1 VFCLVALGLGVMDT
15 EGGVEVLLLEREL
28 QLAALAEYAHQARQ
42 GDGRLVL
49 VAGEAGVGKSAL
61 VEQLHRDLP
70 GTRWAWGACDGLFT
84 PRPLGP
90 LFDLAA
96 QLGGELQD
104 LCRARAP
111 REELFGALLRQLSE
125 PDTLSVAV
133 VEDVH
138 WADEATVDLLRFLG
152 RRLRD
157 AAVLLIVTYRD
168 HGLTAG
174 DPLRLA
180 LGDLAAARPTR
191 RIGLAPL
198 SADAVRVLA
207 GDSGFEPAELYRL
220 TGGNPFYVTEVVQ
233 SGMGAVPPSARDA
246 VLARAGRLT
255 GPARDVLDVAALI
268 GTRVEP
274 ALVASVTACPP
285 AVMDELLASGLLAED
300 GTWLRFRH
308 EIARLA
314 VEQAIAGHRRGAV
327 HAAILGA
334 LRSRGC
340 DDDARLAFHAEAA
353 GDDTAVLCYAPAA
366 ARRAAELAS
375 HREAAAQ
382 YERALRFAAGTEP
395 AALAAL
401 YDGLAFETS
410 LVDRWQD
417 AANAGERALGLWRE
431 AGDRRREGDTMRRL
445 SRTMWRLCRGQEA
458 ISLAEAALAALE
470 PLPPSTELAWAYA
483 NLATQRML
491 DAEYEAAIR
500 LARRAQVIAGPLGV
514 PEVLSDALNTEGCAI
529 LGAGRDGITVLR
541 EALRIAREAGRD
553 EQAGRAFANLYA
565 LLCGEWRFAEAEPY
579 FTDGIAYCD
588 DHDISTFG
596 VCLRG
601 ERTSSLEKTGR
612 WDEAVSLSERLLRR
626 IVGSTI
632 NRLNPLLSLG
642 KIRARRGA
650 EGAWAC
656 LDEAAVA
663 ADGSGEANWVVPTRL
678 ARAEAHWLA
687 GDNDAAAREL
697 DLADSVSA
705 LCDGWDRGE
714 IAVWRRRV
722 GAARPGKGPTGEGL
736 AGEGLAEPFRL
747 HLDGHGAKAAQLWTD
762 LGCSY
767 EAALT
772 LYDTGDEA
780 ALREALGIFTDLGA
794 SAAARITRQKMRQLG
809 IRSIPAGPR
818 TATRAHPLGLT
829 RREREVLGLI
839 CAGRTNA
846 EIAGELFISAKTVD
860 HHVSAVLA
868 KLGAPTRNVAA
879 AEAVRLGLA
888 GRPASGRDTG

>member
-1 VFCLVALGLGVMDT
+1 
-15 EGGVEVLLLEREL
+15 LLLERET
-28 QLAALAEYAHQARQ
+28 QLAALAEYASQARQ

-70 GTRWAWGACDGLFT
+70 DARWSWGACDGLFT

-111 REELFGALLRQLSE
+111 REELFGALLRQLGA
-125 PDTLSVAV
+125 PGTLSVVV

-168 HGLTAG
+168 HGLVPS
-174 DPLRLA
+174 DPLRVA

-198 SADAVRVLA
+198 SAEAVAVLA

-220 TGGNPFYVTEVVQ
+220 TGGNPFYVTEVVG

-255 GPARDVLDVAALI
+255 GQAREVLDVAALI

-274 ALVASVTACPP
+274 PLVEAVTACPA

-314 VEQAIAGHRRGAV
+314 VEQAIAVHRHGAV
-327 HAAILGA
+327 HAAILAA
-334 LRSRGC
+334 LRARGC

-353 GDDTAVLCYAPAA
+353 GDGPAVLRYAPAA

-382 YERALRFAAGTEP
+382 YERALRFAAGTGP
-395 AALAAL
+395 ATLAAL
-401 YDGLAFETS
+401 YDGLAFEAS

-417 AANAGERALGLWRE
+417 AADAGERALGLWRE
-431 AGDRRREGDTMRRL
+431 AGDRGREGDTMRRL
-445 SRTMWRLCRGQEA
+445 SRTMWRLCRGPDA
-458 ISLAEAALAALE
+458 ITLAEAALATLE
-470 PLPPSTELAWAYA
+470 PLPPSIELAWAYA

-491 DAEYEAAIR
+491 DGESEAAID
-500 LARRAQVIAGPLGV
+500 LARRAQAIAGPLGV

-529 LGAGRDGITVLR
+529 QSAGRDGIGTLR
-541 EALRIAREAGRD
+541 EALRIALAAGLD

-565 LLCGEWRFAEAEPY
+565 LLCGERRFTEAEQY
-579 FTDGIAYCD
+579 FSEGIAYCD

-601 ERTSSLEKTGR
+601 ERTSALEKTGR
-612 WDEAVSLSERLLRR
+612 WDEAASLSEQLLRH
-626 IVGSTI
+626 IVAATI

-642 KIRARRGA
+642 QVLARRGRP
-650 EGAWAC
+650 GAWEC
-656 LDEAAVA
+656 LDDAAA
-663 ADGSGEANWVVPTRL
+663 SADGSGEANWVVAARL
-678 ARAEAHWLA
+678 ARAEACWLH
-687 GDNDAAAREL
+687 GDTDAATREL
-697 DLADSVSA
+697 ELAQSVSA
-705 LCDGWDRGE
+705 VCDGWDRGE
-714 IAVWRRRV
+714 IAVWRRRI
-722 GAARPGKGPTGEGL
+722 GAPRRATRPEP
-736 AGEGLAEPFRL
+736 GLAEPYRL
-747 HLDGHGAKAAQLWTD
+747 HLEGHDAKAAQLWKD
-762 LGCSY
+762 LGCPY

-772 LYDTGDEA
+772 LHDTGDEA
-780 ALREALGIFTDLGA
+780 SLREALGIFTGLGA

-860 HHVSAVLA
+860 HHVSAVLT

-879 AEAVRLGLA
+879 SQAIRLGLVA
-888 GRPASGRDTG
+888 PDLSRKP